1 MGRWSVC
8 SASPELFF
16 RLQNEILE
24 SRPMKGTASRGRTTR
39 DDEEAARRLRESE
52 KDRAENLMIV
62 DMIRNDI
69 GRVADVGS
77 VAVPR
82 LCDVERFPFP
92 VRIDHRGPEDR
103 HDGDHRGIGDN
114 AARPVLRH
122 HRVPGAGRRSRPRP
136 VQRGDPHGHD
146 RPRRRHRPNT
156 EWAEASSGIPIPPRS
171 TASARSRRASSAR
184 ATPEFELLEAILW
197 TPADGCYL
205 RDRHMSRLEE
215 SARYF
220 GIPLDPAG
228 VRAALDELTSRLPPE
243 DHKVRIVVSEITESS
258 TANVVAEVGGV
269 RVTPPVSCGLLAGTF
284 RAHIL
289 DEGTVT
295 ERILT
300 PADIRSASALWL
312 VNSVRRWMPVV
323 LVDE

>member
-1 MGRWSVC
+1 MGGRSGTVILFSPVEQLWREFSHPVEIVGAPPRPPRCRIHLLRSRPRIRRGPWSYFLRLAGGSRSGYAAYIDMGRWSVC

-146 RPRRRHRPNT
+146 RPRHRHRRIRSGRRHPLGFRSHRGVPRVRDQDARPPPGPRR
-156 EWAEASSGIPIPPRS
+156 SSS
-171 TASARSRRASSAR
+171 CWRR
-184 ATPEFELLEAILW
+184 
-197 TPADGCYL
+197 
-205 RDRHMSRLEE
+205 
-215 SARYF
+215 
-220 GIPLDPAG
+220 
-228 VRAALDELTSRLPPE
+228 
-243 DHKVRIVVSEITESS
+243 
-258 TANVVAEVGGV
+258 
-269 RVTPPVSCGLLAGTF
+269 SCGHRPMDATCGT
-284 RAHIL
+284 
-289 DEGTVT
+289 GT
-295 ERILT
+295 
-300 PADIRSASALWL
+300 
-312 VNSVRRWMPVV
+312 
-323 LVDE
+323 